1 VVKGIWFYGFAGS
14 GKTHASLL
22 VREYIENAFIL
33 DGDVVRELISFDLGY
48 TPSDRKVQVKRI
60 LGLMQLAILNKLLP
74 VASSVSMN
82 KETLQRARELGIV
95 VVKIERP
102 FDQISKIR
110 DIYNKSNNVVGK
122 DIILDPLEAQILF
135 NNGDDAFN
143 ELIVGFVKQTIEV
156 KGANKV

>member
-1 VVKGIWFYGFAGS
+1 MVKGIWFYGLAGS

-22 VREYIENAFIL
+22 VQEYIEKTFIL
-33 DGDVVRELISFDLGY
+33 DGDVVRDLISFDLGY
-48 TPSDRKVQVKRI
+48 TPDDRKIQVKRI

-82 KETLQRARELGIV
+82 KETLQRAQELGIV

-102 FDQISKIR
+102 FDQISKVR
-110 DIYNKSNNVVGK
+110 DIYDKSNNVVGK
-122 DIILDPLEAQILF
+122 DIILDQLDAHVLF

-143 ELIVGFVKQTIEV
+143 DLIGGFVKQTIEA
-156 KGANKV
+156 KGAN